1 VSPHEGWGEAAG
13 LGSAIGSATVS
24 AASGRRVTE
33 TGMALVVTLSLVA
46 GCSSDDDS
54 RGDGDDGEVAG
65 VELDAGADTPSET
78 HPPAERLDE
87 VYPHVVDLL
96 ASYDELVEEI
106 VADPAALDS
115 PGDDVDDRFLA
126 LFSAENAF
134 ARASLDG
141 WEQLAADDV
150 RLEPASSEHPLNFTY
165 LDGGVQQVGDDG
177 VRFAHCTVQRY
188 VRYEGDDETDR
199 TDEPVLLPGQ
209 GTAVRVDGR
218 WLLDTLETPPGLQ
231 GCTEGDEGP

>member
-1 VSPHEGWGEAAG
+1 MSPHEGWGEAAG

-24 AASGRRVTE
+24 AASGRWVTE
-33 TGMALVVTLSLVA
+33 TGVALVVTLSLVA
-46 GCSSDDDS
+46 GCSADDDS
-54 RGDGDDGEVAG
+54 GSDGGVTG
-65 VELDAGADTPSET
+65 VELEGDEASPSET
-78 HPPAERLDE
+78 QPPAERLDE

-106 VADPAALDS
+106 VADPAALS
-115 PGDDVDDRFLA
+115 TPGDDVDARFLA
-126 LFSAENAF
+126 LFTAENAF

-150 RLEPASSEHPLNFTY
+150 RLEPASSDHPLNLTY
-165 LDGGVQQVGDDG
+165 LDGGVQQGDDEG
-177 VRFAHCTVQRY
+177 VRFYHCTVQRY
-188 VRYEGDDETDR
+188 VRYEGDEETDR

-231 GCTEGDEGP
+231 GCTEGSEGP